1 MTVSPDG
8 SLADISA
15 TGRAPRRLRRIE
27 ILVNSRAGHAGP
39 NAAGELERIAAEFG
53 LDYRVRAPPPEE
65 LVRELKQAVDAAP
78 DLLVLLA
85 GDGTARAAASLCG
98 ADGPLLAPLAGGT
111 MNMLPHALY
120 GLGDWKSA
128 LVQTLKTGIET
139 PVSGGEVDGQRF
151 YVAAILGEPAIWAQ
165 AREAARMHQLQLAWR
180 VSRQAWRRRFSH
192 RIRFSLDR
200 GPEVKTLALTLMC
213 PLVSKA
219 MAGDERALEAAKLDP
234 HGITEALRLGAR
246 TALSRL
252 VGDWRNDPSV
262 EITLCR
268 EGVVWSGGS
277 HLRAVLD
284 GEPTRLHQRSELRF
298 LPVAFRALAPPHD
311 PPVATAKS

>member
-1 MTVSPDG
+1 MSTAG
-8 SLADISA
+8 SLAEVS
-15 TGRAPRRLRRIE
+15 TSGPAPPRLRRIE

-39 NAAGELERIAAEFG
+39 NAVGELERIASEFG
-53 LDYRVRAPPPEE
+53 LDYRVRAPLPENLVKE
-65 LVRELKQAVDAAP
+65 LTEAVDAAP
-78 DLLVLLA
+78 DVLVLLA

-98 ADGPLLAPLAGGT
+98 AEGPLLAPLAGGT

-120 GLGDWKSA
+120 GPGDWKSA
-128 LVQTLKTGIET
+128 LIETLSSGVET

-151 YVAAILGEPAIWAQ
+151 YVAAILGEPAIWAD
-165 AREAARMHQLQLAWR
+165 AREAARMHKLQLAWQ

-192 RIRFSLDR
+192 RIRFCLDK
-200 GPEVKTLALTLMC
+200 GAEAKTLALTLMC

-219 MAGDERALEAAKLDP
+219 MPNDELALEAAKLDP
-234 HGITEALRLGAR
+234 HGITQALRLGAR
-246 TALSRL
+246 TALSRV

-262 EITLCR
+262 EITRCR

-277 HLRAVLD
+277 QLRAILD

-298 LPVAFRALAPPHD
+298 LPVAFRALAPPLAH
-311 PPVATAKS
+311 VALAAPTS